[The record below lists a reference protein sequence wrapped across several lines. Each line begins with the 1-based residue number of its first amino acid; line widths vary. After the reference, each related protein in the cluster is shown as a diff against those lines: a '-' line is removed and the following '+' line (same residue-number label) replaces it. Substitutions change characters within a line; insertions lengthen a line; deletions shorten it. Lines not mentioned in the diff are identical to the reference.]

1 MLCAH
6 GRLAHASCRC
16 PVPAPRPPRRV
27 RACSCGELGLTRWV
41 SAHRCCHT
49 LLVAEHPFYKGRRL
63 AAALGGGGG
72 PAAVLTLD
80 AGALRA
86 KDLRIYVEDMT
97 AAEQSALQPFC
108 KPAGGRS
115 WGESEQ
121 AVEAIL
127 AEEAERAR
135 KEGGVALAGQGGAG
149 EETVQQL
156 LRDIG
161 STTVGYVG

>member
-127 AEEAERAR
+127 AEEAVQIR
-135 KEGGVALAGQGGAG
+135 GVHACIKLYRYEVCTG
-149 EETVQQL
+149 T
-156 LRDIG
+156 RC
-161 STTVGYVG
+161 TCMY